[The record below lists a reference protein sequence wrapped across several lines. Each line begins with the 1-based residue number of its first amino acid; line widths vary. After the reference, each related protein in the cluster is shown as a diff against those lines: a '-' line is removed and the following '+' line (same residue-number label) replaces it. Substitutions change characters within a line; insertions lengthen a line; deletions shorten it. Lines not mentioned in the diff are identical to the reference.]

1 MGGVSMEWKEV
12 RLGDIV
18 SIKSGLAYKGAFIG
32 KGENILLGMGCV
44 SFKDKFLFL
53 VLDLMRLIVKINIV
67 LSLAILFWQHGNNLI
82 ISQY

>member
-1 MGGVSMEWKEV
+1 MEWKEV

-44 SFKDKFLFL
+44 SFKDKFLF
-53 VLDLMRLIVKINIV
+53 V
-67 LSLAILFWQHGNNLI
+67 
-82 ISQY
+82 

>member
-1 MGGVSMEWKEV
+1 MEWKEV

-44 SFKDKFLFL
+44 SFKDKFL
-53 VLDLMRLIVKINIV
+53 I
-67 LSLAILFWQHGNNLI
+67 FWC
-82 ISQY
+82 